1 VFVIHKHK
9 FVAVI
14 IVILQLMVTLNDHI
28 SATIGPLTEIS
39 ASEFNS
45 FRCLQVLYGEGRK
58 PGVFMNPRVIPTS
71 IAFWSGWRER
81 MESSTEKTLRWNTIV
96 IGDFLN
102 LGGVSHECRQY
113 QFLRYYNVT
122 KGRRVSFNE
131 KVISGFAVIHV
142 V

>member
-1 VFVIHKHK
+1 MDEILVTVSYGGIK
-9 FVAVI
+9 FFQVRYFRLT
-14 IVILQLMVTLNDHI
+14 LQ
-28 SATIGPLTEIS
+28 E
-39 ASEFNS
+39 SELL
-45 FRCLQVLYGEGRK
+45 REGRK
-58 PGVFMNPRVIPTS
+58 PEVFMNPRVIPTC

-81 MESSTEKTLRWNTIV
+81 MESCTEKILRWNTIV

-113 QFLRYYNVT
+113 QFLRYNNAT